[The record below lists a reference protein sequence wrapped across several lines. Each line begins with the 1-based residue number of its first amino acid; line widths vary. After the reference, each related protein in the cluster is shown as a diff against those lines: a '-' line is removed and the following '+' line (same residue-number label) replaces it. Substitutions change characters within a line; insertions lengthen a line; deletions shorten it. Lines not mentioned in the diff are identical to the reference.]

1 MKRIFL
7 FLLLIFLTT
16 SYSSGAE
23 VNFTKDTFEKAQK
36 DGKTVVINSWNKYCG
51 TCIRQEKV
59 FKEARNDFQNVL
71 FLTFEQSNKKIAN
84 LLNIDYRSTIVV
96 YKNNKDVARAI
107 GIVKKDKIYSLIKAG
122 I

>member
-16 SYSSGAE
+16 NYSSGAE

-96 YKNNKDVARAI
+96 YKNNKEVARAI
-107 GIVKKDKIYSLIKAG
+107 GIIKKDKIYSLIKAG

>member
-16 SYSSGAE
+16 NYSSGAE

-59 FKEARNDFQNVL
+59 FKQARNDFQNVL

-96 YKNNKDVARAI
+96 YKNNKEVARAI
-107 GIVKKDKIYSLIKAG
+107 GIINKDKIYSLINTG

>member
-16 SYSSGAE
+16 NYSSGAE

-96 YKNNKDVARAI
+96 YKNNKEVARAI
-107 GIVKKDKIYSLIKAG
+107 GIINKDKIYSLIKAG

>member
-16 SYSSGAE
+16 NYSSGAE

-96 YKNNKDVARAI
+96 YKNNKEVARAI
-107 GIVKKDKIYSLIKAG
+107 GIINKDKIYSLIRAG

>member
-16 SYSSGAE
+16 CYSSGAE

-96 YKNNKDVARAI
+96 YKNNKEVARAI
-107 GIVKKDKIYSLIKAG
+107 GIINKDKIYSLIKAG

>member
-59 FKEARNDFQNVL
+59 FKKARNDFQNVL

-96 YKNNKDVARAI
+96 YKNNKEVARAI
-107 GIVKKDKIYSLIKAG
+107 GIINKDKIYSLIRAG

>member
-16 SYSSGAE
+16 NYSSGAE

-59 FKEARNDFQNVL
+59 FKQARNDFQNVL

-107 GIVKKDKIYSLIKAG
+107 GIIKKDKIYSLIRAG

>member
-96 YKNNKDVARAI
+96 YKNNKEVYRSL
-107 GIVKKDKIYSLIKAG
+107 GELTKDKIYKA
-122 I
+122 INSVI